1 MAFFLQVLLVIDT
14 VYAFLL
20 RNSHDRQECFL
31 KVSHKCLKK
40 TENIDSL
47 FLTPGDHGGRH
58 VNKWRYPMAWSTL

>member
-31 KVSHKCLKK
+31 GVSHKCLKK
-40 TENIDSL
+40 TENIDS
-47 FLTPGDHGGRH
+47 TPGDHGGRH
-58 VNKWRYPMAWSTL
+58 VEKSRYPMAWSTL